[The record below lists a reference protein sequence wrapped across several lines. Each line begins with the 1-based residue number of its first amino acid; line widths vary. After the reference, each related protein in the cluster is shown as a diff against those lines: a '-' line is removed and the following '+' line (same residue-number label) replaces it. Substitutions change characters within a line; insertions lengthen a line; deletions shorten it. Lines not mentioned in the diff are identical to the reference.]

1 MIVGNF
7 LISSAE
13 TASPNTLQ
21 QIMVERFFSK
31 IPDFVKILLRPNEIK
46 VLVLRQCCPLKILAD
61 GTFLLPYR

>member
-1 MIVGNF
+1 
-7 LISSAE
+7 
-13 TASPNTLQ
+13 
-21 QIMVERFFSK
+21 MVERFFSK